1 MNEKS
6 SSQDRDPKIFPD
18 ELQGLHDTI
27 ITCLNL
33 TNDFLCFG
41 TDVGHL
47 IHFSLEHWNSV
58 IQHRHTVG
66 IKSIFTDLEGTR
78 VAFIDDHYQ
87 GFVYMPVWLIR
98 IIYFNQM
105 IKHF

>member
-1 MNEKS
+1 MV

-47 IHFSLEHWNSV
+47 IHFSLEHWSTL
-58 IQHRHTVG
+58 IQYRHSIG

-78 VAFIDDHYQ
+78 VAFIDEHNQ
-87 GFVYMPVWLIR
+87 GFVYMPVNMRALKNKIFEFK
-98 IIYFNQM
+98 IN
-105 IKHF
+105 